1 MNLYV
6 LLIPILLPLIGGA
19 VLPLFHFTER
29 KHRQFYIGTVVLLNT
44 IITFLLLCMRPEGSI
59 VILNMAGRLE
69 VALHVDGLGTVFAAI
84 VAGLWPFATL
94 YAFEYMKH
102 EGKETK
108 FFSFYTMTYGITM
121 GIAFA
126 ANLMTLY
133 MFYEMLTLITLPLV
147 MHAMDKKSVRAGR
160 KYVFYSIGGAAFA
173 FIGFMFILIF
183 GNMDFV
189 YGGNLNMDLIG
200 KSEELLRL
208 MYVFAVLGFGVK
220 AAIFPFHGWLPSA
233 SVAPTPVTAL
243 LHAVAVVKAGAF
255 AIIRITYYSFGT
267 DFLYGTWAQQVILIF
282 AMVTIVYGSSRA
294 VKEQHI
300 KKRLAYSTISNLSYI
315 IFGAALMTPAGLIGS
330 LTHMVFHAVMKITLF
345 FCVGAIMYKTH
356 REYVSE
362 ITGFGKKMP
371 VIMACFTISS
381 LAVIGIPPLAGF
393 ISKWNLASAAA
404 ENGTVLSIIGIG
416 CLLLSA
422 LLTAIYLMTIVVRA
436 YFPSRDFNMKK
447 IADVEDPN
455 WLMKLPVLVLSI
467 AVIGFGIYAVPLMNF
482 FAKIAAGLI

>member
-1 MNLYV
+1 M
-6 LLIPILLPLIGGA
+6 
-19 VLPLFHFTER
+19 
-29 KHRQFYIGTVVLLNT
+29 
-44 IITFLLLCMRPEGSI
+44 
-59 VILNMAGRLE
+59 
-69 VALHVDGLGTVFAAI
+69 
-84 VAGLWPFATL
+84 
-94 YAFEYMKH
+94 
-102 EGKETK
+102 
-108 FFSFYTMTYGITM
+108 
-121 GIAFA
+121 
-126 ANLMTLY
+126 
-133 MFYEMLTLITLPLV
+133 
-147 MHAMDKKSVRAGR
+147 
-160 KYVFYSIGGAAFA
+160 
-173 FIGFMFILIF
+173 
-183 GNMDFV
+183 
-189 YGGNLNMDLIG
+189 
-200 KSEELLRL
+200 
-208 MYVFAVLGFGVK
+208 
-220 AAIFPFHGWLPSA
+220 
-233 SVAPTPVTAL
+233 
-243 LHAVAVVKAGAF
+243 
-255 AIIRITYYSFGT
+255 
-267 DFLYGTWAQQVILIF
+267 IF

-436 YFPSRDFNMKK
+436 YFPSRDFNMEK